1 MDLFTQVKQVADI
14 HEVLRILGFQVNEQ
28 GKILCPFHAEKTPSC
43 HIYPDNKFKCFG
55 CGKSGSVIDLYAQI
69 KGISIKEALKEL
81 ATMYNINTENN
92 NPTGSLPSLT
102 IQELSKEKGFPED
115 FLRQTGI
122 VLESYEYVPKLRK
135 KVHGLII
142 LYHNM
147 DGTLARSRFR
157 YAKKATDG
165 SIWLGKKTENKNIV
179 PLGLRWLPVMNK
191 DEGLV
196 IFEGE
201 TDFFTAKL
209 YHIPALGIP
218 GSSMVKVLTLDHVQ
232 GFNEIYV
239 WQEPDDA
246 GRKFAQDVPSHLKN
260 LGYNG
265 QVFIIHGNGIK
276 DLNDLH
282 KICKNEAEFMARWK
296 EILDNAESVDLDKL
310 EEWKPTQKKTALPR
324 VIITWRSLYE
334 ITEETLKHLTAANNP
349 PFLFSRAGSLVHI
362 VEHEEKNLAK
372 GKTIRRPVIKEVNEP
387 ALRGFMARNISYVKI
402 SGDSEVPC
410 NPPLEVVRD
419 ILALETRRFPLLQ
432 GITQAPILR
441 SDGSVFAEAGYDE
454 KTSLYYYPEGSLTLP
469 SIPENPCES
478 DIKHCRDLLLEVFCD
493 FPFVGQADRA
503 NALAA
508 LITPVLRELIPGP
521 VPMGVF
527 TKPQQGV
534 GASLMVDVI
543 SHVATGKPAK
553 MTSAPTGR
561 EREAEYKKLITSI
574 LLEGAEIAVL
584 DNFDG
589 IFDSTSFGALLTCSS
604 WTDRVLGRTEI
615 ITLPH
620 RTVWFL
626 TGNNVRLAG
635 DMPRRCYVIKIDAK
649 TARPWLRDSET
660 FKHPRLLEWILQ
672 MRGEILASILTLAR
686 AWILAGRPK
695 PKFSC
700 NLAQFERWVDVVG
713 GILAFAGIEGFLGNL
728 EEVYSES
735 EQDDGWEAFL
745 YGWYETFNEK
755 AVTTGQIK
763 LALEDRPA
771 FLEVLPPEFDIN
783 DKGFTRRLG
792 RALAKY
798 EGKHFLSGFQIKRS
812 STQNRAVRWQVIK
825 ETNEFQENTN
835 NQVNPQ
841 KMSFNEFPS
850 ALSRE
855 KKNSKESNLL
865 FIKGGANNSFK
876 LINSSNVVMTDEKE
890 EDEVIEW
897 Y

>member
-1 MDLFTQVKQVADI
+1 MINEILSRLKKVKQISNNQWLACCPAHDDENPSLSIAKTNDGVILLKCHAGCSFDIVVKAMGIEKKDLFPSRVFNKTRKPKKEIQAVYTYHDEAGNPLFEVVRYLPKGFRQRRPDGQWGLGDVKPVPYHLPEILDAVATDKLIFICEGEKDVDNLRAHGLIATCNPMGAGKWKDYYSDYFKGARVVIIPDNDPPGQKHAKQVANSLYGKAKPI
-14 HEVLRILGFQVNEQ
+14 
-28 GKILCPFHAEKTPSC
+28 KILNLPGL
-43 HIYPDNKFKCFG
+43 PD
-55 CGKSGSVIDLYAQI
+55 
-69 KGISIKEALKEL
+69 KGDVTDWLNAGGTKEEL
-81 ATMYNINTENN
+81 
-92 NPTGSLPSLT
+92 
-102 IQELSKEKGFPED
+102 
-115 FLRQTGI
+115 LR
-122 VLESYEYVPKLRK
+122 
-135 KVHGLII
+135 
-142 LYHNM
+142 
-147 DGTLARSRFR
+147 LA
-157 YAKKATDG
+157 G
-165 SIWLGKKTENKNIV
+165 
-179 PLGLRWLPVMNK
+179 
-191 DEGLV
+191 
-196 IFEGE
+196 
-201 TDFFTAKL
+201 
-209 YHIPALGIP
+209 
-218 GSSMVKVLTLDHVQ
+218 
-232 GFNEIYV
+232 
-239 WQEPDDA
+239 
-246 GRKFAQDVPSHLKN
+246 
-260 LGYNG
+260 
-265 QVFIIHGNGIK
+265 
-276 DLNDLH
+276 
-282 KICKNEAEFMARWK
+282 MA
-296 EILDNAESVDLDKL
+296 
-310 EEWKPTQKKTALPR
+310 EEWKPAQKKADLLR
-324 VIITWRSLYE
+324 VMTTWRSLYE

-372 GKTIRRPVIKEVNEP
+372 GETLRRPVIKEVNEP
-387 ALRGFMARNISYVKI
+387 VLRGFMARNISYVKI

-454 KTSLYYYPEGSLTLP
+454 KTALFYYPERSLTFP

-553 MTSAPTGR
+553 MTSAPMGR
-561 EREAEYKKLITSI
+561 EREAEYKKFITST
-574 LLEGAEIAVL
+574 LLEGAEIAIL
-584 DNFDG
+584 DNFEG
-589 IFDSTSFGALLTCSS
+589 VFDSTSFGALLTCSS
-604 WTDRVLGRTEI
+604 WTDRVLGRTEM

-649 TARPWLRDSET
+649 TARPWLRGSEN
-660 FKHPRLLEWILQ
+660 FKHPRLLEWVLQ
-672 MRGEILASILTLAR
+672 MRGEILTSILTLAR
-686 AWILAGRPK
+686 AWVLAGRPK
-695 PKFSC
+695 PESSC

-745 YGWYETFNEK
+745 YGWYEAFNEK

-798 EGKHFLSGFQIKRS
+798 EGKHFLSGVQIKRS